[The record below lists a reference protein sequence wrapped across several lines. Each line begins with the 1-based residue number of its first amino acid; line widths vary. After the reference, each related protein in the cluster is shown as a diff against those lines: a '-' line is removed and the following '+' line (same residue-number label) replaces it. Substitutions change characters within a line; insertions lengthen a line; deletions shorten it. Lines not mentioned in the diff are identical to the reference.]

1 MTIITIKQNYV
12 IFQNE
17 RILHVEVQDEYKGF
31 PFKSL
36 LKGYIKVMLLKYFN
50 KNYWLNKINK
60 ITKQTR

>member
-17 RILHVEVQDEYKGF
+17 RILHVEVQDEYKEF